1 MSQAKISV
9 IVPVYNV
16 DKFLDRCLIS
26 ITRQT
31 LKDLEIIL
39 VDDGSP
45 DNSPQMCEEWAKKDN
60 RIRVIHKENGGL
72 GFARNSGME
81 IATGEFIAFVD
92 SDDYIEFDMYE
103 KLYQEAEESDSDIV
117 YSGFNYIASNGQKT
131 VFTENE
137 KTVYWEGPQQVR
149 GFALDMMASGPY
161 EKATRKYEMSVWRAI
176 YKRDIL
182 VRNNIIF
189 HSERDVLSEDI
200 VFDEELFHHVNKI
213 AHIPFAFY
221 NYCQNNGSL
230 TKTFDTKKFYLQVK
244 LHSILAEMFK
254 DDSEALLHVDRM
266 FIECSRGYMMS
277 VATSDLNDKRRI
289 LGQYMAQPV
298 FDVLRKRY
306 KPGYL
311 PYYPRLF
318 YLLEINKSTN
328 LMIFVSKLIKLIKAT
343 KFYHPYM
350 TKKNIK

>member
-16 DKFLDRCLIS
+16 DRFLDRCLIS
-26 ITRQT
+26 ITGQT
-31 LKDLEIIL
+31 FKDLEIIL

-103 KLYQEAEESDSDIV
+103 KLYQEAEKSDSDIV

-149 GFALDMMASGPY
+149 EFALDMMASGPY

-182 VRNNIIF
+182 VRNNIVF

-200 VFDEELFHHVNKI
+200 VFDEELFHHINKI
-213 AHIPFAFY
+213 AHIPYAFY

-289 LGQYMAQPV
+289 LSQYMTQPV

-306 KPGYL
+306 KPGFL

>member
-1 MSQAKISV
+1 M
-9 IVPVYNV
+9 
-16 DKFLDRCLIS
+16 
-26 ITRQT
+26 
-31 LKDLEIIL
+31 
-39 VDDGSP
+39 
-45 DNSPQMCEEWAKKDN
+45 
-60 RIRVIHKENGGL
+60 
-72 GFARNSGME
+72 
-81 IATGEFIAFVD
+81 
-92 SDDYIEFDMYE
+92 
-103 KLYQEAEESDSDIV
+103 
-117 YSGFNYIASNGQKT
+117 
-131 VFTENE
+131 
-137 KTVYWEGPQQVR
+137 
-149 GFALDMMASGPY
+149 
-161 EKATRKYEMSVWRAI
+161 
-176 YKRDIL
+176 
-182 VRNNIIF
+182 F

-213 AHIPFAFY
+213 AHIPYAFY
-221 NYCQNNGSL
+221 NYCQNNGPL
-230 TKTFDTKKFYLQVK
+230 TKIFDTKKFYLQVK

-289 LGQYMAQPV
+289 LGQYMAQTI

-350 TKKNIK
+350 TKKNIKYYIIFSD

>member
-16 DKFLDRCLIS
+16 DRFLDRCLIS
-26 ITRQT
+26 ITGQT
-31 LKDLEIIL
+31 FKDLEIIL

-137 KTVYWEGPQQVR
+137 KTCVLGR
-149 GFALDMMASGPY
+149 
-161 EKATRKYEMSVWRAI
+161 AT
-176 YKRDIL
+176 
-182 VRNNIIF
+182 
-189 HSERDVLSEDI
+189 
-200 VFDEELFHHVNKI
+200 
-213 AHIPFAFY
+213 
-221 NYCQNNGSL
+221 
-230 TKTFDTKKFYLQVK
+230 
-244 LHSILAEMFK
+244 
-254 DDSEALLHVDRM
+254 
-266 FIECSRGYMMS
+266 
-277 VATSDLNDKRRI
+277 TSAR
-289 LGQYMAQPV
+289 V
-298 FDVLRKRY
+298 CLRY
-306 KPGYL
+306 DG
-311 PYYPRLF
+311 
-318 YLLEINKSTN
+318 
-328 LMIFVSKLIKLIKAT
+328 
-343 KFYHPYM
+343 
-350 TKKNIK
+350 

>member
-1 MSQAKISV
+1 M
-9 IVPVYNV
+9 
-16 DKFLDRCLIS
+16 
-26 ITRQT
+26 
-31 LKDLEIIL
+31 
-39 VDDGSP
+39 
-45 DNSPQMCEEWAKKDN
+45 
-60 RIRVIHKENGGL
+60 
-72 GFARNSGME
+72 
-81 IATGEFIAFVD
+81 
-92 SDDYIEFDMYE
+92 
-103 KLYQEAEESDSDIV
+103 
-117 YSGFNYIASNGQKT
+117 
-131 VFTENE
+131 
-137 KTVYWEGPQQVR
+137 R
-149 GFALDMMASGPY
+149 GFALDMMASGLY
-161 EKATRKYEMSVWRAI
+161 EKATRTYFMSVLRSI

-182 VRNNIIF
+182 VRNNIMF

-213 AHIPFAFY
+213 AHIPYAFY
-221 NYCQNNGSL
+221 NYCQNNGPL
-230 TKTFDTKKFYLQVK
+230 TKIFDTKKFYLQVK

-289 LGQYMAQPV
+289 LGQYMAQTI

-350 TKKNIK
+350 TKKNIKYYIIFSD